1 MNKIVKFILFT
12 LMILICVTGL
22 VLSFVFKYSTDGR
35 FDVALDLVAALTSA
49 IIGVSFQYYV
59 AIWGDML
66 NYTAW
71 SPAVRSLI
79 RENQITKDTEFRISY
94 GYLFRI
100 CVNGKYFLIQDNHKI
115 SNYKVPGG
123 TYLIS
128 DEEKR
133 YISLHYDVR
142 EDDQYATKDVLKNDY
157 RLILPAKNLVPVYKR
172 FAKAQKEDV
181 GECFVK
187 NIVLGKDILPEK
199 IFKKVTTTF
208 IRRDFVIKYPK
219 HFKYFEMVLADIYEI
234 TLTDAQ
240 KDFFM
245 DAIEKEMREQKTG
258 VKEENSP
265 SNQDSNAQTCRKF
278 RFATVSEIM
287 RRGVVAEEN
296 KLSASISDHSYKIL
310 PNLPRR
316 KTPIEY

>member
-35 FDVALDLVAALTSA
+35 FDVALDLVVALTSA

-157 RLILPAKNLVPVYKR
+157 RLFCPLKTLSLFI
-172 FAKAQKEDV
+172 
-181 GECFVK
+181 
-187 NIVLGKDILPEK
+187 KDL
-199 IFKKVTTTF
+199 
-208 IRRDFVIKYPK
+208 PK
-219 HFKYFEMVLADIYEI
+219 HKKKTLAS
-234 TLTDAQ
+234 A
-240 KDFFM
+240 
-245 DAIEKEMREQKTG
+245 
-258 VKEENSP
+258 
-265 SNQDSNAQTCRKF
+265 
-278 RFATVSEIM
+278 
-287 RRGVVAEEN
+287 
-296 KLSASISDHSYKIL
+296 LSKI
-310 PNLPRR
+310 
-316 KTPIEY
+316 